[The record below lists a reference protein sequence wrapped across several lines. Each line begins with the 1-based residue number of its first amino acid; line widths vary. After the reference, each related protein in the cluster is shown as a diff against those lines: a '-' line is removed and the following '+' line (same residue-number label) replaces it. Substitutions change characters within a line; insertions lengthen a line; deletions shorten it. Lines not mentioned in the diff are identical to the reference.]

1 MRHKRRLKHGPVS
14 LQEKNM
20 LLMAGYSL
28 FRALNLAVKSVEVNG
43 GGRGLAGIWQPLW
56 RGCLQ
61 MT

>member
-1 MRHKRRLKHGPVS
+1 MRHKRRLKRSPVS
-14 LQEKNM
+14 LQKKNM

-43 GGRGLAGIWQPLW
+43 RGLGLAGPRAPVEWLSE
-56 RGCLQ
+56 